1 MHTYM
6 EHAWLEYI
14 RSHLLIESTALM
26 ICQLAHRSQDGSWTT
41 QFDHIYICI
50 LNVND
55 LTIFMLMFDMDI
67 DYV

>member
-1 MHTYM
+1 
-6 EHAWLEYI
+6 
-14 RSHLLIESTALM
+14 M
-26 ICQLAHRSQDGSWTT
+26 ICQLAHRIQDGSWTT

-55 LTIFMLMFDMDI
+55 YNDLIVMLMFDMDI

>member
-1 MHTYM
+1 M

-26 ICQLAHRSQDGSWTT
+26 ICQLAHRIQDGSWTT

-55 LTIFMLMFDMDI
+55 YNDLIVMLMFDMDI